1 MEVALAAAPAE
12 ASAYERAAATVI
24 EAASDVGEGDTS
36 FYPLADVRE
45 EVEAATNA
53 CRVEVPEA
61 MGAHNVAVRPSA
73 CDAAD
78 GGGRRMTPAWP
89 PSDELKQ
96 TGRAK

>member
-24 EAASDVGEGDTS
+24 EAASDVGEVDTS
-36 FYPLADVRE
+36 FFPLAAVRE

-53 CRVEVPEA
+53 CRVEIPEA

-73 CDAAD
+73 CDAAA

-89 PSDELKQ
+89 PSDTLKQ